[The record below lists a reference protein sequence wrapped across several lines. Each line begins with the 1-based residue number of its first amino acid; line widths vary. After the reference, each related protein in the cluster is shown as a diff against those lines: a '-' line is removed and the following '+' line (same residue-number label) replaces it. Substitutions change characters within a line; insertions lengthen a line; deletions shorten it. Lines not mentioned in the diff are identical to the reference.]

1 MYWTQGN
8 IMNDLKAKVAHAA
21 LEYIEDHRIIGVGTG
36 TTVEYFIRELAGLR
50 ARIDGCVASSLA
62 TAQQLRA
69 VGLVVL
75 DLNVVDALPIYIDGA
90 DEVNAQHAM
99 LKGAGG
105 ALAREKVLASV
116 AHNFLCIVDETK
128 LVQQLGSCPVV
139 IEVLPIARGFVARE
153 VVKLGGTPVYR
164 FGELTDNGNILL
176 DVHHLSLLNPT
187 ELEDHLN
194 TLPGVVENGVF
205 AKRRADHV
213 LVATK
218 HSVKSLRAT

>member
-1 MYWTQGN
+1 MHN
-8 IMNDLKAKVAHAA
+8 LKAQAAHAA

-36 TTVEYFIRELAGLR
+36 TTVEYFIRALAGLR
-50 ARIDGCVASSLA
+50 ARIEGCVASSHA
-62 TAQQLRA
+62 TAEQLRA

-75 DLNVVDALPIYIDGA
+75 DLNVVDSLPIYIDGA
-90 DEVNAQHAM
+90 DEVNSHHEM

-105 ALAREKVLASV
+105 ALAREKILAAV
-116 AHNFLCIVDETK
+116 AHKFVCIVDETK
-128 LVQQLGSCPVV
+128 VVQQLGARPVV
-139 IEVLPIARGFVARE
+139 IEVLPMARGFVARE

-176 DVHHLSLLNPT
+176 DVHHLPLLHPT
-187 ELEDHLN
+187 ELEDRLN

-213 LVATK
+213 LVA
-218 HSVKSLRAT
+218 SQQGVKSLGVI